1 MKVKLHCYGQPWS
14 NWYKQG
20 LESEIA
26 CSDYLYSFFN
36 AKFLFQKVNR
46 FLKEERVFLST
57 LYCFLGDQKP
67 LKKQAFGLKS
77 IKNAYYFKSRK
88 SYHKL
93 RLALI

>member
-1 MKVKLHCYGQPWS
+1 M
-14 NWYKQG
+14 
-20 LESEIA
+20 ESEIA
-26 CSDYLYSFFN
+26 CSDYPYSFSN

-67 LKKQAFGLKS
+67 LEKQAFVLKS

-88 SYHKL
+88 NYDKVLLHISTKFLHFETGGTTNYDSY
-93 RLALI
+93 